1 MTANYRI
8 GRGSDNDIIIDDP
21 SISRRHAELED
32 RGGGRYCLRDLG
44 SSNGTLVQRGGGWQ
58 VVDEAEIEL
67 DTPVRLGQ
75 RVVTAE
81 AMLALHAR
89 LADEFGAPP
98 AFAGRPSPRTLLEA
112 TTTPPHAEAPPEI
125 FTRVERLP
133 QWAIPAA
140 AAGGG
145 LLLIVIV
152 MVLLLLG
159 PLSGAGRGDFVAACT
174 GHGNAKTV
182 CRCWA
187 GELYDRMSQQEFNE
201 LIEGVH
207 KRDFRTAL
215 APRMRARFDAM
226 RIPIEARCGPI
237 G

>member
-1 MTANYRI
+1 MIASYRI

-44 SSNGTLVQRGGGWQ
+44 SSNGTSVQRGGGWE

-81 AMLALHAR
+81 TMLALHAQ
-89 LADEFGAPP
+89 LEDEFGAPP
-98 AFAGRPSPRTLLEA
+98 AHTTRPSRPTLLEA
-112 TTTPPHAEAPPEI
+112 TTRSPYAEAPPEI
-125 FTRVERLP
+125 FTRVEKLP

-145 LLLIVIV
+145 LLFIVIV
-152 MVLLLLG
+152 AVVLLVG
-159 PLSGAGRGDFVAACT
+159 PLSGAGRSDFVAACT
-174 GHGNAKTV
+174 RNGSGETV

-187 GELYDRMSQQEFNE
+187 GEVYSRMSQEDFNE
-201 LIEGVH
+201 LIDGMR

-226 RIPIEARCGPI
+226 RIPIEAKCGRL